1 MKREVLGGILAGALL
16 FSGISATAQE
26 LGFWRADSNTAHD
39 VTGDVG
45 ISETKIAIEAFY
57 PFNIVHARDLTPA
70 ETSAVFDTDIASN
83 SKAHLYG
90 LVIPSNRKFLHK
102 NTICGTED
110 THWMVAY
117 AEGNSL
123 ALAFFSGEQ
132 APTFAVDSI
141 ANSSNF
147 CGMYRYVR

>member
-1 MKREVLGGILAGALL
+1 MLCGLPAM
-16 FSGISATAQE
+16 AQE
-26 LGFWRADSNTAHD
+26 LGFWKAESNTAHD

-45 ISETKIAIEAFY
+45 ISDTKIAIETFY
-57 PFNIVHARDLTPA
+57 PFNIVRARDLTPA

-90 LVIPSNRKFLHK
+90 LVIPANKKFLHK
-102 NTICGTED
+102 NAICGTED

-132 APTFAVDSI
+132 SPTFAVDSI
-141 ANSSNF
+141 ANSSSF
-147 CGMYRYVR
+147 CGMYRYTR